1 MDHKLDAEHD
11 IIAMRHSVNIINKM
25 FKVPLPSNGKHKYS
39 TYDNINRNINHIKIM
54 LDKDHIKNSGKDL
67 SLFEKIIKDTNKFL
81 SENSFE
87 EKNNDIELL

>member
-1 MDHKLDAEHD
+1 MNYTPNVDHD
-11 IIAMRHSVNIINKM
+11 IVAMGHSVNLINKM
-25 FKVPLPSNGKHKYS
+25 FKVTLPSSGKHKYS

-67 SLFEKIIKDTNKFL
+67 SLFEKVIKDTNKFL